1 MLENIKANDQNSKPE
16 NRLREMLKLWL
27 KVVNPQP
34 TWSAI
39 VDALQSLGEDTLA
52 KNLKEKYLY
61 TAS

>member
-1 MLENIKANDQNSKPE
+1 
-16 NRLREMLKLWL
+16 MLKLWL